1 MRGDRLLSETER
13 AALRLTDAITRVS
26 DAHVSDEDYDA
37 AAATLIADQVSAIVW
52 LARG

>member
-26 DAHVSDEDYDA
+26 DAHVDEDYDA